1 LAIVGLY
8 GLLAYSVGQR
18 RRELGVRIALG
29 AASSRV
35 IVLVLKEALTL
46 FGIAVVIGIPTA
58 LGFTRLLRGLVY
70 DVPVTDTATL
80 VLATVALGITA
91 CVAALI
97 PARRAAGIDPA
108 SAVRLD

>member
-1 LAIVGLY
+1 M
-8 GLLAYSVGQR
+8 
-18 RRELGVRIALG
+18 
-29 AASSRV
+29 
-35 IVLVLKEALTL
+35 LVLKEALTL

-80 VLATVALGITA
+80 VLATVALGMTA

-108 SAVRLD
+108 FAGQARLTPLAVTQIFTSSNQLTGWLRQLDALRRAA

>member
-1 LAIVGLY
+1 M
-8 GLLAYSVGQR
+8 
-18 RRELGVRIALG
+18 
-29 AASSRV
+29 
-35 IVLVLKEALTL
+35 VLREALTL

-58 LGFTRLLRGLVY
+58 VGFTCLLRGLVY

-80 VLATVALGITA
+80 ILLTTVALVITA

>member
-1 LAIVGLY
+1 M
-8 GLLAYSVGQR
+8 
-18 RRELGVRIALG
+18 
-29 AASSRV
+29 
-35 IVLVLKEALTL
+35 VLREALTL

-58 LGFTRLLRGLVY
+58 LGFTRLLRSLVY